1 VTARTPA
8 RERPGGAP
16 PGPGGAPR
24 AGRWPAARPRARWV
38 LAGVLALLAAAV
50 LLAGLARTPSDRE
63 RAADLRAFAR
73 DMTTDVQSCA
83 GGVREALTAL
93 RAIQAG
99 SSHDVATASRI
110 ATDGA
115 ANCSPAN
122 NELLD
127 DLLQYQV
134 TESLARFRLAGM
146 VSGLVTWCAPDA
158 MRVQS
163 DVAAVLAARGTPGA
177 RRAVAALDRALTVL
191 DTQRTAVDAMLAR
204 ASTALHAQVQPPP
217 LPR

>member
-1 VTARTPA
+1 MTA
-8 RERPGGAP
+8 
-16 PGPGGAPR
+16 
-24 AGRWPAARPRARWV
+24 
-38 LAGVLALLAAAV
+38 
-50 LLAGLARTPSDRE
+50 
-63 RAADLRAFAR
+63 
-73 DMTTDVQSCA
+73 DVQSCA

-99 SSHDVATASRI
+99 SSHDTATASRI
-110 ATDGA
+110 ARDGA

-134 TESLARFRLAGM
+134 TESLARFGLARV
-146 VSGLVTWCAPDA
+146 VSGLVDWCAPDA

-177 RRAVAALDRALTVL
+177 SRASAALRGALKVL
-191 DTQRTAVDAMLAR
+191 DTQRTAVDAVLAQ
-204 ASTALHAQVQPPP
+204 ASSALHTRAQPPP
-217 LPR
+217 LPG

>member
-1 VTARTPA
+1 
-8 RERPGGAP
+8 
-16 PGPGGAPR
+16 
-24 AGRWPAARPRARWV
+24 
-38 LAGVLALLAAAV
+38 
-50 LLAGLARTPSDRE
+50 
-63 RAADLRAFAR
+63 
-73 DMTTDVQSCA
+73 
-83 GGVREALTAL
+83 
-93 RAIQAG
+93 
-99 SSHDVATASRI
+99 VATASRI

-134 TESLARFRLAGM
+134 TESLARFRLAGV

-204 ASTALHAQVQPPP
+204 ASTALHAQAQPPP

>member
-1 VTARTPA
+1 VTARSAA
-8 RERPGGAP
+8 RVRPGGAP
-16 PGPGGAPR
+16 AGPGGER
-24 AGRWPAARPRARWV
+24 RWPGGRARARWV
-38 LAGVLALLAAAV
+38 VAGVLAVLAAAV
-50 LLAGLARTPSDRE
+50 LLAGLVRAPSHQE
-63 RAADLRAFAR
+63 RAADLRAFTR
-73 DMTTDVQSCA
+73 DMTVDVQSCA
-83 GGVREALTAL
+83 GGVRESLTAL

-99 SSHDVATASRI
+99 ASNDVATASRI
-110 ATDGA
+110 ARDGA

-134 TESLARFRLAGM
+134 TESLASFRLARV

-163 DVAAVLAARGTPGA
+163 GVAAVLAARGTPAAG
-177 RRAVAALDRALTVL
+177 RAEASLRQALTALDA
-191 DTQRTAVDAMLAR
+191 QRTAVDAVLAR
-204 ASTALHAQVQPPP
+204 ASAAVQARAQPPP

>member
-1 VTARTPA
+1 V
-8 RERPGGAP
+8 
-16 PGPGGAPR
+16 
-24 AGRWPAARPRARWV
+24 V
-38 LAGVLALLAAAV
+38 AGVLAVLAAAV
-50 LLAGLARTPSDRE
+50 LLAGLVRAPSDQA

-73 DMTTDVQSCA
+73 DMTADVQSCA

-99 SSHDVATASRI
+99 SSHDAATASRI
-110 ATDGA
+110 ARDGA

-134 TESLARFRLAGM
+134 TESLARFRLARV
-146 VSGLVTWCAPDA
+146 VSGLVDWCAPDA

-177 RRAVAALDRALTVL
+177 SRASAALRGALKVL
-191 DTQRTAVDAMLAR
+191 DTQRTAVDAVLAQASATLHAR
-204 ASTALHAQVQPPP
+204 AQPPP
-217 LPR
+217 LPG

>member
-1 VTARTPA
+1 V
-8 RERPGGAP
+8 
-16 PGPGGAPR
+16 
-24 AGRWPAARPRARWV
+24 V
-38 LAGVLALLAAAV
+38 AGVLAVLAAAV
-50 LLAGLARTPSDRE
+50 LLAGLVRAPSDQE

-73 DMTTDVQSCA
+73 DMTADVQSCA

-99 SSHDVATASRI
+99 ASNDVATASRI
-110 ATDGA
+110 ARDGA

-127 DLLQYQV
+127 NLLQYQV
-134 TESLARFRLAGM
+134 TESLASFRLARV

-163 DVAAVLAARGTPGA
+163 GVAAVLAARGTRGA
-177 RRAVAALDRALTVL
+177 GRAEAALRRALTVL
-191 DTQRTAVDAMLAR
+191 DAQRTAVDAVLAR
-204 ASTALHAQVQPPP
+204 ASAALQARAQPPP

>member
-1 VTARTPA
+1 MTA
-8 RERPGGAP
+8 
-16 PGPGGAPR
+16 
-24 AGRWPAARPRARWV
+24 
-38 LAGVLALLAAAV
+38 
-50 LLAGLARTPSDRE
+50 
-63 RAADLRAFAR
+63 
-73 DMTTDVQSCA
+73 DVQSCA
-83 GGVREALTAL
+83 GGAREALTAL

-127 DLLQYQV
+127 DLLRYQV
-134 TESLARFRLAGM
+134 TESLARFHLARV

-177 RRAVAALDRALTVL
+177 SSAAAALRRAAAVL
-191 DTQRTAVDAMLAR
+191 DAQRTAVNAVLAQ
-204 ASTALHAQVQPPP
+204 ASAALHAQAQPPA
-217 LPR
+217 LPG

>member
-1 VTARTPA
+1 M
-8 RERPGGAP
+8 
-16 PGPGGAPR
+16 
-24 AGRWPAARPRARWV
+24 
-38 LAGVLALLAAAV
+38 LAGVLALLAAATA
-50 LLAGLARTPSDRE
+50 LAGLVRAPSDQE

-73 DMTTDVQSCA
+73 DMTADVQSCA

-99 SSHDVATASRI
+99 SSRDVATASRI
-110 ATDGA
+110 ARDGA

-134 TESLARFRLAGM
+134 TESLARFRLDRV

-163 DVAAVLAARGTPGA
+163 DVATVLAARDAAAA
-177 RRAVAALDRALTVL
+177 RRAEGTLRRALTVL
-191 DTQRTAVDAMLAR
+191 DAQRTAVDAVLAQ
-204 ASTALHAQVQPPP
+204 ASAALHARAQP
-217 LPR
+217 LPLPG

>member
-1 VTARTPA
+1 MTARSPA
-8 RERPGGAP
+8 QAP
-16 PGPGGAPR
+16 PGEAAAG
-24 AGRWPAARPRARWV
+24 AGRWPSGRPRARWV
-38 LAGVLALLAAAV
+38 LAGVLAVLAAAV
-50 LLAGLARTPSDRE
+50 LLAGLARAPSDQE

-73 DMTTDVQSCA
+73 DMTADVQSCA

-99 SSHDVATASRI
+99 SSHDTATASGI
-110 ATDGA
+110 ARDGA

-134 TESLARFRLAGM
+134 TESLTRFRLARV
-146 VSGLVTWCAPDA
+146 VSGLVNWCAPDA

-177 RRAVAALDRALTVL
+177 SRAAAALRGALTVL
-191 DTQRTAVDAMLAR
+191 DTQRTAVDAVLGQ
-204 ASTALHAQVQPPP
+204 ASAALHARAQPPP